1 MRNRSIIINNP
12 NNVTNIHWIANK
24 MTHSKKVM
32 IFPLFH
38 MNHCLILKNKM
49 PK

>member
-24 MTHSKKVM
+24 MTHSKKVK
-32 IFPLFH
+32 
-38 MNHCLILKNKM
+38 ILSRVNLRLKEGRNIVGL
-49 PK
+49 